1 MSTTSGVEQAMEEA
15 RAAVV
20 SKVKSVKRRKA
31 PTIAPEASDEP
42 TTEQVVDAIEN
53 DPIETAPG
61 EGLIETVEEARK
73 EKRVKKTKS
82 KPKSKKAPSKKAK
95 APTKTKKAPSK
106 GKAPKRRK
114 ATEAQLKAAKNKLP
128 RRNWVKDIENFRKAK
143 ANNLSIEMGTPGSA
157 QVTKA
162 RLDNWEG
169 FKGLKCFTSKSLL
182 FITKLSVEEAKAA
195 AKKAGKL

>member
-1 MSTTSGVEQAMEEA
+1 MEEA

-20 SKVKSVKRRKA
+20 SNVKSVKRRKA
-31 PTIAPEASDEP
+31 PTIVPEASGEP

-53 DPIETAPG
+53 EPIVTAPG
-61 EGLIETVEEARK
+61 EGLIETVEKARK
-73 EKRVKKTKS
+73 EKRVKKAKSEPKAKPQRLRVAKS
-82 KPKSKKAPSKKAK
+82 KA
-95 APTKTKKAPSK
+95 KTKKTKKTPSK
-106 GKAPKRRK
+106 GKAPKKRK

-143 ANNLSIEMGTPGSA
+143 ANNMSIEMGTPGSA